1 MSCSK
6 NELINIQDIESVEGE
21 YLSRKEYQFKLIEQA
36 QEQALK
42 DSAEFKEKA
51 MKQKEEL
58 CEAQLNLQAE
68 IYANMF
74 GFSKFKA

>member
-1 MSCSK
+1 MR
-6 NELINIQDIESVEGE
+6 LVE
-21 YLSRKEYQFKLIEQA
+21 LIEQT